1 VINPRPSSPEAS
13 ARLLKV
19 RQRDTKPEIELRRA
33 LHAKGLRYRVQ
44 VPVLK
49 KPRRTADIVFSSR
62 RIAVFVDGC
71 FWHSC
76 PIHGSLP
83 KSNAAFWRDKIET
96 NMKRDEDTNER
107 LSEIGWT
114 PIRTWAHEDT
124 HAAADRIEAV
134 VRGEGYR

>member
-1 VINPRPSSPEAS
+1 MINPRPSSPEAS
-13 ARLLKV
+13 ARLSKV

-71 FWHSC
+71 FWHGC
-76 PIHGSLP
+76 PIHGSRP
-83 KSNAAFWRDKIET
+83 KSNAAFWHDKIET
-96 NMKRDEDTNER
+96 NMKRDDDTNRR
-107 LSEIGWT
+107 LSDIGWT
-114 PIRTWAHEDT
+114 PIRIWAHEDT
-124 HAAADRIEAV
+124 HAAADQIEAV
-134 VRGEGYR
+134 VRGEGHR